1 MYIWYVMYSIMMF
14 CNFKVVVNLC
24 AKLNFEYEIS
34 YGIHMNAFYIR
45 KFHDFFIF
53 WFNLLFNEEKTIKLE
68 IWKKFI

>member
-1 MYIWYVMYSIMMF
+1 MYSIMMF

-45 KFHDFFIF
+45 KFHHFFIF
-53 WFNLLFNEEKTIKLE
+53 
-68 IWKKFI
+68 